1 MKEIRTTLVYGFLEA
16 GKTTYIQDCIF
27 HDYFHKR
34 GSTLI
39 LCFEAGE
46 TEYDAQKLAPFRTAV
61 AYYEGGEDITAFC
74 RASIRQ
80 YAPDRIYV
88 EMNGMMEGLRGKLP
102 EEIKVVYTT
111 MLIDGGTLSLYMT
124 NMRQLLQD
132 MVSACDQ
139 ITINRCPDRQ
149 GLAQYSRLFRLMNRK
164 ATYLWQGPGGYH
176 EKAFDD
182 MVPFDLEQDAL
193 EIGEGEF
200 VPFVLDAAE
209 HPEHYE
215 GKTVSLGGQLRDGLV
230 GRTVMTCCLADLQFL
245 GVACEGE
252 ALPEGGWVRITGMGT
267 LRRDQYGQKRLALRV
282 FEASPMQPPE
292 ELILKGA

>member
-1 MKEIRTTLVYGFLEA
+1 MKDIRTTLVYGFLEA

-46 TEYDAQKLAPFRTAV
+46 TEYDAQKLNPFRTAV
-61 AYYEGGEDITAFC
+61 AHYEGGEDITAFC
-74 RASIRQ
+74 RASIQRH
-80 YAPDRIYV
+80 APDRIYV
-88 EMNGMMEGLRGKLP
+88 EMNGMMDGLRDRLP
-102 EEIKVVYTT
+102 QEMKVVYST
-111 MLIDGGTLSLYMT
+111 MQIDGGTLPLYMA
-124 NMRQLLQD
+124 NMRQLLQN
-132 MVSACDQ
+132 MASVCDL
-139 ITINRCPDRQ
+139 ITINRCPERQ
-149 GLAQYSRLFRLMNRK
+149 SLAQYSRIFRLMNRK

-182 MVPFDLEQDAL
+182 MVPFDLEQEAID
-193 EIGEGEF
+193 IGEAEF

-215 GKTVSLGGQLRDGLV
+215 GKTVSLTGQIREGLV

-252 ALPEGGWVRITGMGT
+252 AFPGHGWARIRGVGT
-267 LRRDQYGQKRLALRV
+267 IGKDQYGQRRLVLRV
-282 FEASPMQPPE
+282 AEARPMDQPKD
-292 ELILKGA
+292 LIIRGG